1 MDTYIM
7 YELDYDGDVVIV
19 TAEMWNKATNRT
31 PFSQQLLLQSHV
43 RMRRC
48 LLTLYL
54 DTRGTLTGG
63 VEYNQHCR

>member
-19 TAEMWNKATNRT
+19 TAECGTKQPT